1 MAVDHLSSLRCCLY
15 LGPEALVIFTRKF
28 RPDDGLPG
36 SGRNNIPQ
44 RIPMT
49 YPVAMRLLVKLDPS
63 GVRQLPLTLL
73 PWICIG
79 HVSVL
84 GLIYGG
90 TAAWLSRDLLQGRR
104 LFQLTLAGVP
114 VAFLMHAG
122 AALFLWVFLKAL
134 GGKASFLSA
143 YFLMGVAAISLWI
156 FAPFLAMIQVRP
168 PSTILLG
175 AFVLTGV
182 YGLAATARTI
192 QQAFAL
198 SNTRMTIALSA
209 AVTYIGCF
217 LYLWM

>member
-1 MAVDHLSSLRCCLY
+1 
-15 LGPEALVIFTRKF
+15 
-28 RPDDGLPG
+28 
-36 SGRNNIPQ
+36 
-44 RIPMT
+44 MT
-49 YPVAMRLLVKLDPS
+49 YPAAMRLLVKLDPS
-63 GVRQLPLTLL
+63 GIRQLPLNLL

-90 TAAWLSRDLLQGRR
+90 TAAWLSRDLFQGRS
-104 LFQLTLAGVP
+104 LLQLTLAGVP

-134 GGKASFLSA
+134 GGKATFLTA

-156 FAPFLAMIQVRP
+156 FAPFLAMIQVRSP
-168 PSTILLG
+168 GPLLLG

-182 YGLAATARTI
+182 YGLSVTARTI
-192 QQAFAL
+192 QQAFSL
-198 SNTRMTIALSA
+198 SNTRMAIALSA
-209 AVTYIGCF
+209 AAIYIGCF

>member
-1 MAVDHLSSLRCCLY
+1 
-15 LGPEALVIFTRKF
+15 
-28 RPDDGLPG
+28 
-36 SGRNNIPQ
+36 
-44 RIPMT
+44 MT
-49 YPVAMRLLVKLDPS
+49 YPVAMRLLIKLDPS
-63 GVRQLPLTLL
+63 GVRQLPLNLL

-79 HVSVL
+79 HVSLL

-90 TAAWLSRDLLQGRR
+90 TAAWLSRDLLQGRS
-104 LFQLTLAGVP
+104 LLQLTLAGIP

-175 AFVLTGV
+175 AFILTGV
-182 YGLAATARTI
+182 YGLAVTARTI

-209 AVTYIGCF
+209 AVIYIGCF